1 MKLAMILLKPLF
13 PFNPAIDTTLEH
25 RHLIAAYVVVLA
37 VQIVYFCYSF
47 RRLRIARRSH
57 SEAQMRKLG

>member
-13 PFNPAIDTTLEH
+13 PFNPAIDTALEH

-37 VQIVYFCYSF
+37 VQIGYFCYSF
-47 RRLRIARRSH
+47 RQLQIARRAH
-57 SEAQMRKLG
+57 SEAQMRK